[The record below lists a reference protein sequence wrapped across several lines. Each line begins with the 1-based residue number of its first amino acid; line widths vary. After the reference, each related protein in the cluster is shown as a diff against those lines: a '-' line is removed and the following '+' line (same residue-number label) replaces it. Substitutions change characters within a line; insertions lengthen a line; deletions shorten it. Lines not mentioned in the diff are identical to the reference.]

1 MVREAISQTYTMLAS
16 RRGASGNTCAYPN
29 QLVLSSG
36 SKVLAIRAEANAPD
50 VQITTGVGAVILQDA
65 RFLSTDNIVDLSRLV
80 ASCSHVVA
88 IVTEPDATDDALV
101 SQSVN
106 KIHVQ
111 DARNSWVEHDKPV
124 VPSFLMLRRQSLHIK
139 ISKRIG
145 ARRLLMRVAHSDVVW
160 GRVRTD
166 LWRLHRTGRTCV
178 WQRRVDLRCCR
189 PTSIIWGAADTALA
203 WTGASSTAR
212 RRLRREPTWSGAL
225 ILRLE
230 RRLLRWRRRR
240 WWRTLKPWRRL
251 GHLLVGWW
259 ALLFLRRW
267 RRRDWTTLATLA
279 THDGAE
285 SVCTHPDS
293 WRGSLRRAWVRRAD
307 HGVLG
312 NASAGLIE
320 LATEMGDFFLIPV
333 QTRGLSIGAQTAVW
347 ESEKGT
353 YFCLR
358 VMWFCSIA

>member
-225 ILRLE
+225 VLRLE

-240 WWRTLKPWRRL
+240 RWRTLKPWRRL